1 MRKIICGFLFL
12 LSTALLLTAMN
23 QSLINRIK
31 QDRYFDHLNPQ
42 QNHSSLY
49 HKVFIR
55 SDRWRY
61 GDLYGLCYLPQYK
74 HKLEPFKRYQSN
86 GNHHVK
92 DYVLY
97 IIGDS
102 FLADK
107 TLEGAFINFNEVHF
121 LDRRFLLPNIMLD
134 TTKQN
139 YLIMEFAERNLAG
152 YAFTK
157 PDQIKTIENESLKPV
172 NIFTRINNIIFN
184 KDLSRNIDLLIFDN
198 TFFTPLKEAKAWLNY
213 YFFGRLAKEVAVSTD
228 KKRLFLNASVDTASA
243 QSAFKQITDN
253 QINTIVK
260 QLHLSSQFYKS
271 KGFKKVY
278 LAIIPNAVSVYD
290 VHRMPYN
297 HLLQRLENQSNLPII
312 SVYNKFKTSTRN
324 LFYLSDA
331 HWNSLG
337 LDTWITITNKTL
349 ASDTSI
355 VSDGTAVKK

>member
-1 MRKIICGFLFL
+1 LFL
-12 LSTALLLTAMN
+12 ISTVLLLTAMN
-23 QSLINRIK
+23 QSLINKIK

-42 QNHSSLY
+42 QNKSSLY
-49 HKVFIR
+49 HKIFIR

-74 HKLEPFKRYQSN
+74 HKLEPFKTYHINDNQPIKN
-86 GNHHVK
+86 N
-92 DYVLY
+92 VLY

-107 TLEGAFINFNEVHF
+107 TLDGAFINFNEVYF
-121 LDRRFLLPNIMLD
+121 LDRRFPVPNIMLD

-139 YLIMEFAERNLAG
+139 YLIMEFAERNLAE
-152 YAFTK
+152 YLFTN
-157 PDQIKTIENESLKPV
+157 PDQLKDIENESFKPV

-184 KDLSRNIDLLIFDN
+184 KELSRNIELLLFDN

-213 YFFGRLAKEVAVSTD
+213 HFFGRLAKEVAVSTD

-243 QSAFKQITDN
+243 QSAFKKIADN

-260 QLHLSSQFYKS
+260 QLYLSSQFYKS

-297 HLLQRLENQSNLPII
+297 HLLQRIENQTNFPTI

-331 HWNSLG
+331 HWNPLG
-337 LDTWITITNKTL
+337 LDTWISITNKTIVHDTIIK
-349 ASDTSI
+349 SDS
-355 VSDGTAVKK
+355 TAIKK